1 MSGQVEFGTIL
12 LFALFAG
19 LANLAGAV
27 FVLARRHWHLA
38 ALDRF
43 LAFSAGFLIAVALL
57 ELVPESLEA
66 GEGNV
71 KFILLGFIAL
81 YLVERF
87 FLHRHVH
94 HGGDADDHCCPP
106 PAADRGKAFGLTA
119 LAGMALHTFFD
130 GISISAGFAVDVP
143 TALLIFLA
151 VLMHKVPDGLVI
163 ASLMLAAGAGRGRA
177 YLAAVLLALSTV
189 LGSIAAWFFLGDAA
203 VAGREAAEAVAAAM
217 LAFSAGIFLYV
228 AASDLIP
235 EVKRSRDRLLPT
247 YLVLGI
253 LFSYTIIQVIA
264 PGQQFL
270 H

>member
-1 MSGQVEFGTIL
+1 MSGEIPFGTIL
-12 LFALFAG
+12 LFAVAAG

-27 FVLARRHWHLA
+27 FVLARRRWHIA
-38 ALDRF
+38 SLDRF
-43 LAFSAGFLIAVALL
+43 LAFSAGFLMAVALL
-57 ELVPESLEA
+57 ELVPESLAA

-71 KFILLGFIAL
+71 SFILLGFIAL

-106 PAADRGKAFGLTA
+106 PADQGKTFGLTA
-119 LAGMALHTFFD
+119 LIGMSLHTFFD
-130 GISISAGFAVDVP
+130 GVSITAGFAVDVP

-151 VLMHKVPDGLVI
+151 VLLHKIPDGLVI
-163 ASLMLAAGAGRGRA
+163 ASLMLAAGEGRGRA

-189 LGSIAAWFFLGDAA
+189 AGSIAAWFFMGDA
-203 VAGREAAEAVAAAM
+203 VAGRAPVEAVAAAM

-235 EVKRSRDRLLPT
+235 EVKRSRDRLLPA

-253 LFSYTIIQVIA
+253 LFSYALIRSLI
-264 PGQQFL
+264 PGQDFL
-270 H
+270 R